1 MALIHPSAVIRH
13 IVIVT
18 NEGRGW
24 QEVSKISSVME
35 ESWSNIS
42 ILRQREDYLYTH
54 PSILISIEILYWEM
68 FFEASKGNVFESIL
82 RKCFNELVG
91 IGGENARLSRLR
103 IKTFS
108 WETCC
113 LVSLLHK
120 LSSSSLLSHLDS
132 HLSPWSSTIIDT
144 IMLHLFYIYTKSF
157 KKSIWA
163 KIWIRRLQ
171 RCLICLKCW
180 DEVVTQF
187 LPPWWRSSSG
197 CPH

>member
-1 MALIHPSAVIRH
+1 MQWSDTLLLWPTRAEA
-13 IVIVT
+13 
-18 NEGRGW
+18 GRR
-24 QEVSKISSVME
+24 SPIA
-35 ESWSNIS
+35 SWSNKS

-187 LPPWWRSSSG
+187 LSPWWWSSSC